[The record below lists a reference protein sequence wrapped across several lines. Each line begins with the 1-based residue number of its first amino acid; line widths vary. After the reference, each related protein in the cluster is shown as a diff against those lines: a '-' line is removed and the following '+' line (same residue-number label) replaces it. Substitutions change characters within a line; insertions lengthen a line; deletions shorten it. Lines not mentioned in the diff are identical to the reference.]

1 MRARVI
7 KKGGC
12 MDDALLITQGTLSF
26 RDWKLSNHGRKIEKA
41 GNNGN

>member
-1 MRARVI
+1 
-7 KKGGC
+7 
-12 MDDALLITQGTLSF
+12 MDDALLITQWTLSF